1 MHPHSLYPYL
11 TVNPPLSLL
20 LVLLAHCVSRIP
32 SLRALT
38 HPLHSPPFLPLR
50 AARCMKQIEYSMGDK
65 KKCGGR
71 CQLLGYMAVISAMC
85 PTTTG
90 RPPPPP
96 PPLPPLSERCT
107 VRGSALLCWTS
118 HPPSV
123 LSRLDVF
130 PAALCD
136 CASRWYHNS
145 HGFHA
150 RRRCGLIGLCSSSG
164 RMKGRADGWMDGGKD
179 AVETIIRRTDAQTR
193 AAPCPS
199 VDFYSSTSPV
209 VVCHRRSCYILAFN
223 GEERRRESSG
233 FAYP

>member
-96 PPLPPLSERCT
+96 PPPPLSERCT
-107 VRGSALLCWTS
+107 VRGSALLCSAGPHTL
-118 HPPSV
+118 PPSCRGSMSSPLRCV
-123 LSRLDVF
+123 TVRHVGIII
-130 PAALCD
+130 PT
-136 CASRWYHNS
+136 
-145 HGFHA
+145 GFMPGDGA
-150 RRRCGLIGLCSSSG
+150 GL
-164 RMKGRADGWMDGGKD
+164 
-179 AVETIIRRTDAQTR
+179 
-193 AAPCPS
+193 
-199 VDFYSSTSPV
+199 
-209 VVCHRRSCYILAFN
+209 
-223 GEERRRESSG
+223 
-233 FAYP
+233 